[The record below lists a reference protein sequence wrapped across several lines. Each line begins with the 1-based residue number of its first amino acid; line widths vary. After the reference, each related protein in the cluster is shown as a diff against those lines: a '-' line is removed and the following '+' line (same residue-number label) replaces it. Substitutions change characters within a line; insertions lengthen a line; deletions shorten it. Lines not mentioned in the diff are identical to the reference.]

1 MIAVIALLL
10 QTPAP
15 APVALPLSAVVEN
28 QARRGVIARLDGV
41 AAQSVAACISACDL
55 NAMCQAWTFR
65 PTQSHRAARCELHPI
80 AGPSQYAPGA
90 TTGLSPALAARIE
103 AGAERPPS
111 ARERPALGEQRSTSP
126 AAPPPHDRNDE
137 LAGGND

>member
-15 APVALPLSAVVEN
+15 APVTLPPSAVIEN
-28 QARRGVIARLDGV
+28 QARRGVIARLEGV

-65 PTQSHRAARCELHPI
+65 PAQPHREARCELHPI

-111 ARERPALGEQRSTSP
+111 ARERPALGEQRPTSP
-126 AAPPPHDRNDE
+126 AASPSHDRNDE

>member
-10 QTPAP
+10 QTPAS
-15 APVALPLSAVVEN
+15 APVTLPPSAVIEN
-28 QARRGVIARLDGV
+28 QARRGVIACLEGV

-65 PTQSHRAARCELHPI
+65 PAQPQRAARCELHPI

-103 AGAERPPS
+103 AGADRPPS
-111 ARERPALGEQRSTSP
+111 ARERPALGAQRSTSP
-126 AAPPPHDRNDE
+126 AAQTTRDRNDE

>member
-15 APVALPLSAVVEN
+15 APVALPPSAVIEN
-28 QARRGVIARLDGV
+28 QARRGVIARLEGV

-55 NAMCQAWTFR
+55 NVMCQAWTLR

-103 AGAERPPS
+103 AGADRPS
-111 ARERPALGEQRSTSP
+111 ARERPALGGQRPSAPATSSFP
-126 AAPPPHDRNDE
+126 RNRDDE
-137 LAGGND
+137 LAGGNN